1 MTVTGVEY
9 KNAST
14 VVSGRLTA
22 GRFFGPENVEVG
34 LSNGNT
40 FKSSIGGVSM
50 ERVTAW
56 PVLPEHDAI
65 LHLELAGSPL
75 PLRIPEGAVVAGIG
89 FAAEPIEGRRLANE
103 LMESP
108 PFWASHYY
116 LLSHDADRD
125 ETELCEELFGISPDA
140 LNEFYTSILSTNGSI
155 MPWPYFQL
163 RLPNSTFIEVEY
175 ADAAEYQTRY
185 KLGDAAG
192 TMIAGYNSGHFSL
205 PAFRW
210 CEIKQIARAMGYERQ
225 WAQSLLLLLP
235 GAHLREEERQDAMTE
250 MGRALACLGLFQQNN
265 FDRLLANVTENLIV
279 NIDWY
284 KDDCLGWINEGGY
297 SQRNP
302 SSLLSTL
309 SDGDFFRIEAFFAA
323 LE

>member
-175 ADAAEYQTRY
+175 ADAAEYFNPYSGGDLMRAVQLVIDSKTPARRDELVAKGAVVAQRY
-185 KLGDAAG
+185 AYE
-192 TMIAGYNSGHFSL
+192 TIL
-205 PAFRW
+205 PKWQKFLETCSESSSPAP
-210 CEIKQIARAMGYERQ
+210 ARA
-225 WAQSLLLLLP
+225 
-235 GAHLREEERQDAMTE
+235 
-250 MGRALACLGLFQQNN
+250 
-265 FDRLLANVTENLIV
+265 
-279 NIDWY
+279 
-284 KDDCLGWINEGGY
+284 
-297 SQRNP
+297 
-302 SSLLSTL
+302 
-309 SDGDFFRIEAFFAA
+309 
-323 LE
+323 